1 MKRFLP
7 EIYRNPTI
15 PVSMVAI
22 FAYGFAGAATSPYQS
37 VIGIRELGL
46 GNGTYSLLFIA
57 AATVNVIASIML
69 GNLADRIGHYRPM
82 MLLSAAFGVL
92 GFGLVYMVPTQ
103 AVFVFA
109 LLLPL
114 PVYGALNGLLFANI
128 RGATHGMARKELAA
142 VNSGVRA
149 MLSLSWVLVPGIVG
163 ALLIHASSMLP
174 AWLVAAC
181 ACLACLLLIYRF
193 MPDRTGTDRAE
204 ARHLTHLAALGE
216 VLSPAVFFRVTA
228 IALICSTL
236 QMNGT
241 VLPLIMTGAA
251 HGTVADVGKIV
262 GIVAALEVVFIVV
275 WGRIQRRI
283 SPVAALAIGTGLY
296 LVYLVA
302 LGHAS
307 APWHIY
313 ALTPVSGFAAAV
325 IITIPITYL
334 QDLIAD
340 RPGLGSSLIS
350 VNMFMSA
357 GFNALVFA
365 LGTGFSDYSGT
376 ALLAAASAAVGLA
389 MLVCF
394 ERRKVFG

>member
-1 MKRFLP
+1 
-7 EIYRNPTI
+7 
-15 PVSMVAI
+15 MVAI

-128 RGATHGMARKELAA
+128 RGATHGMARKELACGQFRRPGDA
-142 VNSGVRA
+142 
-149 MLSLSWVLVPGIVG
+149 VLVLGSGPRHSRR
-163 ALLIHASSMLP
+163 AAHHASSMLP

-193 MPDRTGTDRAE
+193 MPDRTRYRPRRG
-204 ARHLTHLAALGE
+204 
-216 VLSPAVFFRVTA
+216 PAPHPSRGRSGKCCRRRCIFRVTA

-275 WGRIQRRI
+275 WGPASQRRI

-307 APWHIY
+307 TPWHIY
-313 ALTPVSGFAAAV
+313 ALTPVSGFAAAGDHHH
-325 IITIPITYL
+325 PDHL
-334 QDLIAD
+334 SPGPD
-340 RPGLGSSLIS
+340 RRP
-350 VNMFMSA
+350 A
-357 GFNALVFA
+357 P
-365 LGTGFSDYSGT
+365 
-376 ALLAAASAAVGLA
+376 ASAV
-389 MLVCF
+389 
-394 ERRKVFG
+394 R